1 MRYRFMKEHET
12 QFRTGTMCEVFLVS
26 RSGYYSFRNRPES
39 ERAKGNDAL
48 LLKIKDAH
56 KKSRKIYGSPRIHE
70 QLLKDGVP
78 CSRGRVA
85 RLMRSHGIRAIQKK
99 KFVVT
104 TDSKHDLPVAENV
117 LDRQFDVDTLNTV
130 WTADITYIPTGEGWL
145 YLSAVMDLCSK
156 GIAGWSMDER
166 MKTDLVQGALTMAYG
181 RRNPGVGL
189 LHHSD
194 RGSQYA
200 SEDYQNL
207 LKKYGMQ
214 ASMSRKGNC
223 WDNAPMESFFHTLKT
238 ELTHHKK
245 YQTREEARRDI
256 FEYIEVF
263 YNRQRLHSSLG
274 YKSPAEFESEFQPAA
289 YAA

>member
-1 MRYRFMKEHET
+1 MRYRFMQEHEE
-12 QFRTGTMCEVFLVS
+12 QFRVGAMCRVLQVS
-26 RSGYYSFRNRPES
+26 RSGYYGWRNRDES
-39 ERAKGNDAL
+39 RRAKENERL
-48 LLKIKDAH
+48 LVMIEAAH
-56 KKSRKIYGSPRIHE
+56 TKSKKTYGSPRIHR
-70 QLLKDGVP
+70 QLVKDGFT

-85 RLMRSHGIRAIQKK
+85 RLMRDAGIRAKQKR
-99 KFVVT
+99 KFVAT
-104 TDSKHDLPVAENV
+104 TDSKHDLPVAENL
-117 LDRQFDVDTLNTV
+117 LDRQFDVDTPNTV
-130 WTADITYIPTGEGWL
+130 WTADITYIPTDEGWL

-166 MKTDLVQGALTMAYG
+166 MKTDLVASALTMAYG

-200 SEDYQNL
+200 SEDYQRL
-207 LKKYGMQ
+207 LEAYGMR
-214 ASMSRKGNC
+214 ASMSRKGDC

-238 ELTHHKK
+238 ELTHHRK
-245 YQTREEARRDI
+245 YRTREEAKRDI

>member
-1 MRYRFMKEHET
+1 MRYRFIQMHEK
-12 QFRTGTMCEVFLVS
+12 QFRLWIMCRVLSVS

-39 ERAKGNDAL
+39 ERAKENEEL
-48 LLKIKDAH
+48 LEKIKAAH
-56 KKSRKIYGSPRIHE
+56 KKSKKRYGSPRIHRR
-70 QLLKDGVP
+70 LVKDGVP

-85 RLMRSHGIRAIQKK
+85 RLMRAGGIRAIHKK

-104 TDSKHDLPVAENV
+104 TDSKHDLPVAENL
-117 LDRQFDVDTLNTV
+117 LDRQFDVDTPNTV
-130 WTADITYIPTGEGWL
+130 WTADITYIPTDEGWL

-166 MKTDLVQGALTMAYG
+166 MKTDLVADALTMAYG

-207 LKKYGMQ
+207 LKAYGMR
-214 ASMSRKGNC
+214 ASMSRKGDC

-238 ELTHHKK
+238 ELTHHRK
-245 YQTREEARRDI
+245 YRTREEARRDI
-256 FEYIEVF
+256 FEYIEIF

-274 YKSPAEFESEFQPAA
+274 YKSPAEFEAEFQPTA

>member
-1 MRYRFMKEHET
+1 MQAHET
-12 QFRTGTMCEVFLVS
+12 QFRIGAMCRVLRVS
-26 RSGYYSFRNRPES
+26 RSGYYSFCSRPKS
-39 ERAKGNDAL
+39 QRAKENERL
-48 LLKIKDAH
+48 LARIKAAH
-56 KKSRKIYGSPRIHE
+56 KNSKKTYGSPRIHA
-70 QLLKDGVP
+70 QLLKDGIP
-78 CSRGRVA
+78 CGRGRVA
-85 RLMRSHGIRAIQKK
+85 RLMSAHGICAMQKR
-99 KFVVT
+99 KFIVT
-104 TDSKHDLPVAENV
+104 TDSKHDLPVAENL
-117 LDRQFDVDTLNTV
+117 LDRQFAVDALNTV

-166 MKTDLVQGALTMAYG
+166 MKTDLALDALTMAYK

-207 LKKYGMQ
+207 LGKYGMQ
-214 ASMSRKGNC
+214 VSMSRKGDC

-245 YQTREEARRDI
+245 YRTREEARRDI

-263 YNRQRLHSSLG
+263 YNRQRLHSSLD